1 MTINY
6 KEFYSFR
13 PASGDA
19 ARGFDG
25 RGPDEIAAAWLIEA
39 SPTGRGPYRRFFKRA
54 LDLTAIVLAA
64 PAVLPIVAIAA
75 AMVAR
80 DGGSPF
86 YTQIRVGK
94 GGRRFRMWK
103 LRSMVRDA
111 DERMEEFLAAN
122 PDARMEW
129 DSTQKL
135 KADPRITRM
144 GKFLRK
150 SSLDELPQLW
160 NVLVGDMSL
169 VGPRPMMISQQSM
182 YPGQAYYA
190 LRPGITGYWQTSG
203 RNRTTFEARAE
214 FDDAYEADLS
224 LLTDVK
230 VLAATVGVV
239 VQGTGY

>member
-13 PASGDA
+13 SASADPVQGAD
-19 ARGFDG
+19 DIV
-25 RGPDEIAAAWLIEA
+25 IASLVEA
-39 SPTGRGPYRRFFKRA
+39 CPSGRGPYRQFFKRA
-54 LDLTAIVLAA
+54 FDIVAIVLAA
-64 PAVLPIVAIAA
+64 PVVMPIVAIAA
-75 AMVAR
+75 VMVAR

-86 YTQIRVGK
+86 YTQMRVGK
-94 GGRRFRMWK
+94 GGKRFRMWK

-111 DERMEEFLAAN
+111 DARMEEFLAAN
-122 PDARMEW
+122 PEARMEW

-160 NVLVGDMSL
+160 NVLMGDMSL
-169 VGPRPMMISQQSM
+169 VGPRPMMISQQSL
-182 YPGQAYYA
+182 YPGRAYYA

-203 RNRTTFEARAE
+203 RNRTTFEARAG

-224 LLTDVK
+224 MLTDVK

-239 VQGTGY
+239 VHGTGY

>member
-6 KEFYSFR
+6 REFYSFR
-13 PASGDA
+13 SASADA
-19 ARGFDG
+19 EERSD
-25 RGPDEIAAAWLIEA
+25 DLAASRLVAV

-54 LDLTAIVLAA
+54 FDVTAIVVAA
-64 PAVLPIVAIAA
+64 PAVLPIVAVAA
-75 AMVAR
+75 VLVAR

-86 YTQIRVGK
+86 YSQMRVGK
-94 GGRRFRMWK
+94 GGKRFRMWK

-122 PDARMEW
+122 PEARLEW

-169 VGPRPMMISQQSM
+169 VGPRPMMISQQSL

-203 RNRTTFEARAE
+203 RNRTTFEARAA

-224 LLTDVK
+224 MLTDVK

-239 VQGTGY
+239 VNGTGY

>member
-6 KEFYSFR
+6 PDFR
-13 PASGDA
+13 YQSTPSDPAQGSGFTPQA
-19 ARGFDG
+19 ALVAVD
-25 RGPDEIAAAWLIEA
+25 P
-39 SPTGRGPYRRFFKRA
+39 SGRGPYRRFCKRA
-54 LDLTAIVLAA
+54 LDVAAIVLAA
-64 PAVLPIVAIAA
+64 PAVLPVVAIAA
-75 AMVAR
+75 LMVAR

-86 YTQIRVGK
+86 YTQMRVGK
-94 GGRRFRMWK
+94 GGKRFRMWK

-122 PDARMEW
+122 PEARMEW

-135 KADPRITRM
+135 KSDPRITRM

-160 NVLVGDMSL
+160 NVLIGDMSL
-169 VGPRPMMISQQSM
+169 VGPRPMMISQQNM
-182 YPGQAYYA
+182 YPGRAYYA

-203 RNRTTFEARAE
+203 RNRTTFEARAQ

-224 LLTDVK
+224 LVTDVK

-239 VQGTGY
+239 LHGTGY

>member
-6 KEFYSFR
+6 REFYSFR
-13 PASGDA
+13 AASA
-19 ARGFDG
+19 
-25 RGPDEIAAAWLIEA
+25 DEAQRSEGLAPSHLVVA
-39 SPTGRGPYRRFFKRA
+39 SPSGRGPYRRFFKRA
-54 LDLTAIVLAA
+54 FDVTAIVLAA
-64 PAVLPIVAIAA
+64 PAVLPIVAVAA
-75 AMVAR
+75 VLVAR

-86 YTQIRVGK
+86 YSQMRVGK
-94 GGRRFRMWK
+94 GGKRFRMWK

-111 DERMEEFLAAN
+111 DERMEEFLASN
-122 PDARMEW
+122 PEARMEW

-169 VGPRPMMISQQSM
+169 VGPRPMMISQQSL

-203 RNRTTFEARAE
+203 RNRTTFEARAA

-224 LLTDVK
+224 MLTDVK

-239 VQGTGY
+239 VNGTGY

>member
-6 KEFYSFR
+6 REFYSFR
-13 PASGDA
+13 PAAVDSACRSD
-19 ARGFDG
+19 DTTT
-25 RGPDEIAAAWLIEA
+25 
-39 SPTGRGPYRRFFKRA
+39 SPLVVVNPSGRGPYRRFFKRA
-54 LDLTAIVLAA
+54 FDITAIVLAA
-64 PAVLPIVAIAA
+64 PAVVPVVLIAA

-86 YTQIRVGK
+86 YTQMRVGK
-94 GGRRFRMWK
+94 GGKRFRMWM

-111 DERMEEFLAAN
+111 DERMEEFLASN
-122 PDARMEW
+122 PEARMEW

-160 NVLVGDMSL
+160 NVLVGNMSL
-169 VGPRPMMISQQSM
+169 VGPRPMMICQQSL

-203 RNRTTFEARAE
+203 RNRTTFEARAQ

-224 LLTDVK
+224 LLTDMK

-239 VQGTGY
+239 LHGTGY